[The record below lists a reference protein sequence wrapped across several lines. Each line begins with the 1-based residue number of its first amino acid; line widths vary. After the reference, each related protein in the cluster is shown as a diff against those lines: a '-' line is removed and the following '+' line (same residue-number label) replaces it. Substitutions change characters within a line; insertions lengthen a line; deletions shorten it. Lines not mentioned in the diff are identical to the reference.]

1 MIIFSYFLLKKK
13 TANEMATRLEF
24 RRVLFRSL
32 TEKDFAWDLKS
43 VYTYNEMKGSELV
56 ELVRDQAGIEINKGE
71 LYSFLL
77 EYCKNPDGNA
87 FNYYGMKRWEN

>member
-1 MIIFSYFLLKKK
+1 MKELKNMIAQSGI
-13 TANEMATRLEF
+13 
-24 RRVLFRSL
+24 

-43 VYTYNEMKGSELV
+43 VYTSNEMKGSELV